1 MDVIKPPE
9 PLKLTGNIDYAW
21 KLFKQAFQLYLT
33 ATGANDKSGERK
45 VALLLTIAGTQAI
58 AIFNTFK
65 FTDGDE
71 KKLSNVLEEAEWPS
85 GRSGDFPVGRPA
97 NEVRWTGPQLCSG
110 LRSQL
115 DRPTVVS
122 GREASASRP

>member
-1 MDVIKPPE
+1 MYKLLMHILGLYIKE
-9 PLKLTGNIDYAW
+9 ES
-21 KLFKQAFQLYLT
+21 
-33 ATGANDKSGERK
+33 ANS
-45 VALLLTIAGTQAI
+45 
-58 AIFNTFK
+58 
-65 FTDGDE
+65 
-71 KKLSNVLEEAEWPS
+71 EAEWPS

-97 NEVRWTGPQLCSG
+97 CEVRWTGPQLCSG